1 MTTQAELTEVATR
14 YRICGLTLASEIR
27 LPELAVAAG
36 ADLARVPDIRF
47 RLEHA
52 APGRTTRGS
61 GFTVFALP
69 TGKPGLECARE
80 PGGYRLRFPGLAD
93 FRVDI
98 RGEEFVCEA
107 PEGIP
112 PATVRH
118 LLLDQVIP
126 RALSLRGVYALHATA
141 VLTPHGI
148 CAFAGPAGAG
158 KSTLA
163 ASFHLAGY
171 PVLSD
176 DCLVLQEENG
186 AIQVT
191 PAYPG
196 VRLWD
201 HAAAALLGNP
211 EGWLPPARYASKLR
225 VLEGS
230 HPESLPPDRRTLARI
245 YNIVDPPENEMESG
259 AEGRMVEK
267 IPDRE
272 AFMSLIAS
280 VYRLDITD
288 RRLLARQFGFLERVA
303 SLVPVR
309 NLRVPEDFS
318 ALPVVRDAIFADLR
332 MTSMTCNSTLESER
346 WPDGTRSAR
355 EAPSTS
361 P

>member
-1 MTTQAELTEVATR
+1 MTTQAELPEVATR

-27 LPELAVAAG
+27 LPELAEAAG
-36 ADLARVPDIRF
+36 ADLAQAPDIRF
-47 RLEHA
+47 RLEQA
-52 APGRTTRGS
+52 APGRTLQGC
-61 GFTVFALP
+61 GITVFALP
-69 TGKPGLECARE
+69 TGEPGLECARE

-98 RGEEFVCEA
+98 RGCEVVCEA
-107 PEGIP
+107 PEGTP

-126 RALSLRGVYALHATA
+126 RALSLRGVHALHATA

-163 ASFHLAGY
+163 ASFHLAGH

-176 DCLVLQEENG
+176 DCLVLQEETG
-186 AIQVT
+186 AILVT

-201 HAAAALLGNP
+201 DAAAALLGSRRDA
-211 EGWLPPARYASKLR
+211 LPSTRHISKLR

-230 HPESLPPDRRTLARI
+230 HAGSLPPHRRTLARI
-245 YNIVDPPENEMESG
+245 YNIVDPPETESG
-259 AEGRMVEK
+259 AKGRIVEA

-272 AFMSLIAS
+272 AFMSLITS
-280 VYRLDITD
+280 VYRLDVTD
-288 RRLLARQFGFLERVA
+288 RTVLARQFEFCERVA

-318 ALPVVRDAIFADLR
+318 ALPAVRDAIFADLR
-332 MTSMTCNSTLESER
+332 MTNMSRNSALESEHR
-346 WPDGTRSAR
+346 SEATVSAR
-355 EAPSTS
+355 EAP
-361 P
+361 

>member
-1 MTTQAELTEVATR
+1 MR
-14 YRICGLTLASEIR
+14 YRICGLTLASEIP
-27 LPELAVAAG
+27 LPELAAVAISDPAQES
-36 ADLARVPDIRF
+36 DITF
-47 RLEHA
+47 RLEQA
-52 APGRTTRGS
+52 APARTSDRS
-61 GFTVFALP
+61 DFTVFALP
-69 TGKPGLECARE
+69 TGEPGLECARE

-93 FRVDI
+93 FRVDV

-126 RALSLRGVYALHATA
+126 RTLSLRGVYALHATA

-176 DCLVLQEENG
+176 DCLVLREENG

-211 EGWLPPARYASKLR
+211 EGTLPQARYASKLR

-230 HPESLPPDRRTLARI
+230 HPGSLPPDRRTLARI
-245 YNIVDPPENEMESG
+245 YNIIDPLDNEMESG
-259 AEGRMVEK
+259 AEGRIVEA
-267 IPDRE
+267 ISDRE
-272 AFMSLIAS
+272 AFMSLITS

-288 RRLLARQFGFLERVA
+288 RKLLVRQFEFFERVA
-303 SLVPVR
+303 SLVPIR

-318 ALPVVRDAIFADLR
+318 ALPAVQDAIFADLQ
-332 MTSMTCNSTLESER
+332 MTSMTRNSTPESER
-346 WPDGTRSAR
+346 RSDATLGAP
-355 EAPSTS
+355 EA
-361 P
+361 